1 MLQPIPRQ
9 YNEIIIARL
18 PQYVGTFGLIPLIIL
33 NYIAEYYEKLRHI
46 VSVSAILLGA
56 VLTIL
61 YYIADLYPYTQ
72 LPKYDKVI
80 TCGAHV
86 SSLYMIIAAIMYSWL
101 HRDGIYTYYMIWLM
115 MHSYILLFP
124 SIILLILPT
133 E

>member
-1 MLQPIPRQ
+1 MLQPVPRQ
-9 YNEIIIARL
+9 CNEIAIARA
-18 PQYVGTFGLIPLIIL
+18 PQYVGAFGLSSLIIIG
-33 NYIAEYYEKLRHI
+33 YIAQHHEKLQQF

-72 LPKYDKVI
+72 FPKYDKVI

-86 SSLYMIIAAIMYSWL
+86 SSLYMVMAAILYSWL
-101 HRDGIYTYYMIWLM
+101 HRDGIYTYYLMWLM
-115 MHSYILLFP
+115 IHSYILLFP
-124 SIILLILPT
+124 SIMLLILPI